1 MSYKKWVHKYQYLK
15 EEIKDLKNQE
25 KSNIDKFNKDF
36 QVEPQEEP
44 KNPPSEPTEDT
55 QTQKTSDNP
64 GKPLYKSL
72 SKILHPDKG
81 GDTDEFAELS
91 IMYRE
96 QDTIG
101 LFLKAQEL
109 EVEVEKYLDEELMGS
124 FENSCSSLEEECDRI
139 KGTVSWVWSNA
150 EGEVAKNYHIKWIK
164 DNLGLTYKES

>member
-1 MSYKKWVHKYQYLK
+1 MSYQKYLHKYLYLK
-15 EEIKDLKNQE
+15 EEIKDLKKQE

-36 QVEPQEEP
+36 QIEPQEES
-44 KNPPSEPTEDT
+44 KTPPSEPTEDI
-55 QTQKTSDNP
+55 QPQKTQDNP

-109 EVEVEKYLDEELMGS
+109 EVEVEKYLDEELMDS
-124 FENSCSSLEEECDRI
+124 FENSCSSLEEECDTI
-139 KGTVSWVWSNA
+139 KKTISWVWCNV
-150 EGEVAKNYHIKWIK
+150 EGDIEKNHYTKWLK
-164 DNLGLTYKES
+164 DNLGLNFKES